1 MLCGLPGSLL
11 TLTAM
16 LALSAVPPPVGVNVT
31 ETVQLECGDTE
42 LPHVPPVTV
51 KSLPF
56 APLILSLS
64 DSENP
69 DKLVTVTFS
78 VLVGVFDVSVP

>member
-1 MLCGLPGSLL
+1 MVCGLSGSLL

-16 LALSAVPPPVGVNVT
+16 LALSAVPPAVGLNVT

-42 LPHVPPVTV
+42 LPHVPAVIV
-51 KSLPF
+51 KSPAF
-56 APLILSLS
+56 GPLMLSLS

-78 VLVGVFDVSVP
+78 VLVGVFDVRVP